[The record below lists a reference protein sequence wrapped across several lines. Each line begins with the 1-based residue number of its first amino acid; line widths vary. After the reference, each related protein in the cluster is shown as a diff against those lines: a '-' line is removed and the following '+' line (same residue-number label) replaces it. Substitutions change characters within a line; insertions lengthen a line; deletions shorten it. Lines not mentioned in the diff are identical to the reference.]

1 MWTIACSVGI
11 TRGRT
16 GSGSDLHT
24 EFHLLILLIT
34 AVPAVQFQNIYFDE
48 WNVGCFGMSILTLTT
63 LTTVIITVHFAGE
76 HQDHQR
82 QPRRGGRPP
91 QRPGDVGESTKR
103 ENSKQQQQ
111 QPP

>member
-1 MWTIACSVGI
+1 MLSWYYENWFRLRST
-11 TRGRT
+11 
-16 GSGSDLHT
+16 LHT

-111 QPP
+111 Q